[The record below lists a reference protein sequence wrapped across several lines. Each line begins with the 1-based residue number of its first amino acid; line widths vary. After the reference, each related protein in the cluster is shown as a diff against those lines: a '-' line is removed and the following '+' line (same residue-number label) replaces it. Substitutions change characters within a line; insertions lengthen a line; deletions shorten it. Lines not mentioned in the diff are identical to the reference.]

1 MSKYGMDKRL
11 LDKAIKKAGTQI
23 ALANLYGCSKQNI
36 TNIKRGFQAGENFI
50 NFCQQY
56 VKDELCT
63 SQQ

>member
-36 TNIKRGFQAGENFI
+36 TNIKRGFQAGDKFI
-50 NFCQQY
+50 QFCIDY
-56 VKDELCT
+56 VKE
-63 SQQ
+63 S